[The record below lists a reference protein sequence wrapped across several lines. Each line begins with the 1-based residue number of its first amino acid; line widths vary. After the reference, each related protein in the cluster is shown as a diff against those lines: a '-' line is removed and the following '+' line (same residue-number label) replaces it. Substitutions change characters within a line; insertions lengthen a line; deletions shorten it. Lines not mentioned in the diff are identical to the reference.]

1 MVKILK
7 EFIKKC
13 TLLPPQNPKL
23 QFLVIWETGLKTGE
37 ILDMGFKTSEL

>member
-7 EFIKKC
+7 EFIKNF

-23 QFLVIWETGLKTGE
+23 QFLVTWETGRKTGE